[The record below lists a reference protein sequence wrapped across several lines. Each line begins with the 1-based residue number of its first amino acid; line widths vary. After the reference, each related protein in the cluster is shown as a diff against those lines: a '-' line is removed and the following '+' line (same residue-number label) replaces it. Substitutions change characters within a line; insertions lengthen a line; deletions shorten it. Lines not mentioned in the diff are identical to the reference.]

1 MIFNLFVDIQLLRHC
16 AELYKQIMVKAL
28 LKYLLYC
35 RVLTFQCLALSLNSG
50 WCQVKKVGD
59 LHQLCIGK
67 FTRWCCTRDN
77 PALMQGQR
85 DTSWMERS
93 GNWPNQG
100 PVLIS
105 WHFVGTWRMNC
116 CSLVYFTSVWSQ
128 TVFNDLLGL
137 RSSERNSS
145 SPNKFKQKAGYS
157 TCHSRVNNLMILSA
171 ILERWKLPHT
181 FRISWFLR
189 NDVWCGIIRN
199 GFLVHTNC
207 WN

>member
-1 MIFNLFVDIQLLRHC
+1 MWLYFFFFTDLECYNSGSGIPQWGGRMEVITSCDCDGEMIFNLFVGIQLFRPLC
-16 AELYKQIMVKAL
+16 AELYKQIMSKAL
-28 LKYLLYC
+28 WKYWLYC

-93 GNWPNQG
+93 GNWPNRG

-116 CSLVYFTSVWSQ
+116 CSLVYFATVWSHIQ
-128 TVFNDLLGL
+128 RLVGAQIQRTEF
-137 RSSERNSS
+137 
-145 SPNKFKQKAGYS
+145 
-157 TCHSRVNNLMILSA
+157 I
-171 ILERWKLPHT
+171 
-181 FRISWFLR
+181 IS
-189 NDVWCGIIRN
+189 
-199 GFLVHTNC
+199 
-207 WN
+207 